1 MVNFDGSLYDNDT
14 FYLNH
19 TNRGLRYGD
28 SLFESIRVVK
38 EHIYFLEEHYLR
50 LMASMRILRM
60 EIPMNFTMEFLE
72 AEILKTTRVNATV
85 QAQRVR
91 VTVFRKD
98 GGLYLP
104 STNEISYC
112 IEVKELKDV
121 FYTIN
126 ENPYEVELFKDFFV
140 NKDMLSNL
148 KTNNKV
154 LNVVGSIFAKENGYE
169 LEPPAYFYD
178 DDEITVVASERP
190 VIQTAFNVP
199 IEEIKEIEPGHA
211 LIIKK
216 SGHVRQEMIK
226 EPLERKACSFER
238 IYFSRGTDKDIYLER
253 KKLGAQLA
261 PAVLRSVGYDFD
273 NTVFSFVPNTAE
285 SAYFG
290 LVEGLEK
297 ELNILRNKNW
307 GKIVK

>member
-1 MVNFDGSLYDNDT
+1 MVNFDGSLYDSDT
-14 FYLNH
+14 FFLNH

-38 EHIYFLEEHYLR
+38 EHVYFLEEHYLR

-154 LNVVGSIFAKENGYE
+154 LNVVGSIFAKENGYNNCLLLNNQKQVVE
-169 LEPPAYFYD
+169 ALNGNLFLVSGNSIKTPP
-178 DDEITVVASERP
+178 
-190 VIQTAFNVP
+190 
-199 IEEIKEIEPGHA
+199 
-211 LIIKK
+211 L
-216 SGHVRQEMIK
+216 
-226 EPLERKACSFER
+226 
-238 IYFSRGTDKDIYLER
+238 KDGCLDGVLR
-253 KKLGAQLA
+253 KKLIGLLGKLDTFQIAEESISPFELQKADELFITNSVSGIISVTKYRKKIFTNKTSLELVGKLNAVVRLA
-261 PAVLRSVGYDFD
+261 
-273 NTVFSFVPNTAE
+273 
-285 SAYFG
+285 
-290 LVEGLEK
+290 
-297 ELNILRNKNW
+297 I
-307 GKIVK
+307 